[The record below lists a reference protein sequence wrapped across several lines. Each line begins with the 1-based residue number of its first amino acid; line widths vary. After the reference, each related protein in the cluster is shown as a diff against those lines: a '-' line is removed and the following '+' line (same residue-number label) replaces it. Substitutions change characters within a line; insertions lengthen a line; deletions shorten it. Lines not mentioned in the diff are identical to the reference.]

1 MKEIVDKLNFN
12 KIKHLCSAQDTVKRI
27 KMEVTDQKK
36 VLARD
41 NLKKDY
47 TPKYTNNSSNLIIRK

>member
-12 KIKHLCSAQDTVKRI
+12 KIKHFCFAQDIVKGI

-36 VLARD
+36 VFARD